1 MSGVLLPSLMLLL
14 QTVPVL
20 GLEPAQ
26 CLAEVPEYPLQS
38 VSGVASSP
46 DGQVLVWQE
55 LGHEVLRFDSG
66 GAFLGAIGR
75 GGDGPGEFTGAHLVG
90 FRDETLWV
98 YDYSLRRISEF
109 SMNGEFLGLI
119 ADKNTL
125 GRFGPRFQVA
135 GLLSGARVVGARR
148 TSKPGESSHRPLV
161 SFGVDPESADAEM
174 VDTLSSVYAVHL
186 GQPLDMGQLSMMVF
200 GPVEESSLWAVSRD
214 GKSTVILRQAPDP
227 EVPEGT
233 FELSFLDE
241 SGRTTT
247 SVAYSPKAID
257 APLRDSLFEP
267 MVGRFSEA
275 FPDMERSAILRSLRR
290 GFELPKFLPPVA
302 QLVVTQDGGVWVGR
316 AGTISQGRLWEI
328 YSSNGELQGRLRT
341 GPRTTIRTVD
351 RDSVWAAV
359 TDEWDV
365 VSVCRFGLV
374 EKETDRP

>member
-14 QTVPVL
+14 QTVPAL
-20 GLEPAQ
+20 DLEPAQ

-214 GKSTVILRQAPDP
+214 GKSTVILR
-227 EVPEGT
+227 T
-233 FELSFLDE
+233 
-241 SGRTTT
+241 
-247 SVAYSPKAID
+247 
-257 APLRDSLFEP
+257 
-267 MVGRFSEA
+267 
-275 FPDMERSAILRSLRR
+275 
-290 GFELPKFLPPVA
+290 
-302 QLVVTQDGGVWVGR
+302 
-316 AGTISQGRLWEI
+316 
-328 YSSNGELQGRLRT
+328 
-341 GPRTTIRTVD
+341 
-351 RDSVWAAV
+351 
-359 TDEWDV
+359 
-365 VSVCRFGLV
+365 
-374 EKETDRP
+374 RPCC